1 MSNSDI
7 IKAVARTDDDEIK
20 NLLIELMGHR
30 QLIQKLKG
38 HLDLIHLEVLKIDT
52 QLKSEI
58 LIDTKELLTT

>member
-7 IKAVARTDDDEIK
+7 IKAVARTSDDEIK

-58 LIDTKELLTT
+58 LINTKELLTT

>member
-7 IKAVARTDDDEIK
+7 IRAVDRTSDDEIK

-38 HLDLIHLEVLKIDT
+38 NLDLIHLEVLKIDA